1 MGEIPRPATE
11 EETIKEDVVSEK
23 KPTHPGLSY
32 CIECKTVQFE
42 AEAVPKEVL
51 QKNEIAEPKDG
62 SFWAFCRVC
71 KSLEG
76 INLIAGFF
84 GIPLAGTTKHRSL
97 KAALHVPY
105 VDPDGIRREP
115 MRVEVEERATPVAP
129 RATSK
134 PKKAQEDPEGK
145 KPL

>member
-1 MGEIPRPATE
+1 MTPKTP
-11 EETIKEDVVSEK
+11 K
-23 KPTHPGLSY
+23 THPGLSY
-32 CIECKTVQFE
+32 CIECRTVKFE

-51 QKNEIAEPKDG
+51 QKNEIAEPTDG

-71 KSLEG
+71 KSIEG

-84 GIPLAGTTKHRSL
+84 GVPLAGTTKHRSL

-115 MRVEVEERATPVAP
+115 MHVEVEERATPVAP
-129 RATSK
+129 RATPK
-134 PKKAQEDPEGK
+134 PKKARGPGRQKAPVAGQFWCK
-145 KPL
+145 IGPW